1 MRSSRPSGVLAMA
14 LLALASTVAVVCA
27 LVANADEPGRFRTL
41 DVIAAGLALAVAAA
55 LVRGAA
61 DTEEVL
67 RGGGSGALLIALPVA
82 VVAIVGIVA
91 ARVLPRLVLLVARA
105 LPDRR
110 LTARLALLSIAR
122 RPGAGATAV
131 AFLVVSIG
139 LAVFA
144 GTYRATLEQGRRDQA
159 AFALGADLV
168 LREDLSR
175 LVPVR
180 EVATPERL
188 QRLGPRVAA
197 APVLRATGNVAGLSD
212 VTGVAVLGVE
222 PALLRTLRGS
232 DLELPSLAVAA
243 DLDGPRL
250 GDTLP
255 SRARSS
261 IPGVSVEAALRL
273 RDGSFER
280 VLLGTPLPARARGST
295 LLGLRIVPPPRLQE
309 RGADAGVPT
318 VGTIELPDT
327 PRRRLQHAGSESAA
341 RRSATVV
348 STSRCRARSTRGSVR
363 VRRSTAG
370 LYRPS
375 FRARWPSSPTRTDGS
390 CCRSAVDRSRCAS
403 CAPPSGSPRREETSR
418 LPIGPGSRRR

>member
-1 MRSSRPSGVLAMA
+1 MLRANAPRSGRGACFCSAGKALHCSSGSQPSPRRGYGGRHRLRTGRLTLLGVPMWQRGLVVATQAVLLTATGVALAWVAATLAAAAIGEGELARHALLASSGVLAMA

-27 LVANADEPGRFRTL
+27 LVANADEPGRFGAL

-91 ARVLPRLVLLVARA
+91 ARALPRLVLLVARA

-222 PALLRTLRGS
+222 PA
-232 DLELPSLAVAA
+232 AA
-243 DLDGPRL
+243 PN
-250 GDTLP
+250 P
-255 SRARSS
+255 SRFRSRTA
-261 IPGVSVEAALRL
+261 E
-273 RDGSFER
+273 
-280 VLLGTPLPARARGST
+280 
-295 LLGLRIVPPPRLQE
+295 
-309 RGADAGVPT
+309 
-318 VGTIELPDT
+318 
-327 PRRRLQHAGSESAA
+327 PRRRCRARRSAA
-341 RRSATVV
+341 RRHAAAA
-348 STSRCRARSTRGSVR
+348 RALVDTGRERRG
-363 VRRSTAG
+363 
-370 LYRPS
+370 
-375 FRARWPSSPTRTDGS
+375 RASPPGRQL
-390 CCRSAVDRSRCAS
+390 RAS
-403 CAPPSGSPRREETSR
+403 PAR
-418 LPIGPGSRRR
+418 